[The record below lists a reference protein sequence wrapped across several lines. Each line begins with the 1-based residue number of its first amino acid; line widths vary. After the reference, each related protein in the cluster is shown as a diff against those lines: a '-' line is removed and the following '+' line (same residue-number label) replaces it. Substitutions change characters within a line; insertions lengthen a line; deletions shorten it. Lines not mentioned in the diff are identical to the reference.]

1 MPRPRVPSG
10 FDVMLATGSGFSI
23 PVPPMRSPHLP
34 AIDSDEELVCRKA
47 AVKQAKR
54 YRKIMRRMEREKQN
68 EG

>member
-1 MPRPRVPSG
+1 
-10 FDVMLATGSGFSI
+10 MLATGSGFSI